1 MDEFL
6 AGSIC
11 GGVIMTAILVSVYS
25 SPAQIKQIEQ
35 KMQKEAIQIEQNM
48 QKQAISHG
56 AAHYEVDTNGVV
68 SFKWNK

>member
-6 AGSIC
+6 AGLIC
-11 GGVIMTAILVSVYS
+11 GLVIMGGVSVSTYT
-25 SPAQIKQIEQ
+25 SPAKIKQIEQ
-35 KMQKEAIQIEQNM
+35 NIEQNM

-56 AAHYEVDTNGVV
+56 AARYEVDTNGVV

>member
-11 GGVIMTAILVSVYS
+11 GSVIMTAILVSVYS

-35 KMQKEAIQIEQNM
+35 KMQKEAI
-48 QKQAISHG
+48 SHG
-56 AAHYEVDTNGVV
+56 AAHYEVNTNGVV

>member
-6 AGSIC
+6 AGIIC
-11 GGVIMTAILVSVYS
+11 GGAIMTSDLVSVYS
-25 SPAQIKQIEQ
+25 SPAQIK
-35 KMQKEAIQIEQNM
+35 QIEQNM